1 METIDNIR
9 KYITTVINEK
19 SKPLGLLFLLY
30 NNLLLCYHQII
41 RLIHRCTLNALYI

>member
-9 KYITTVINEK
+9 KDITIVINEK

-30 NNLLLCYHQII
+30 NSLFLYYHQII
-41 RLIHRCTLNALYI
+41 RLIRRCTLNALDI